1 MSASRWVFVL
11 AALGALGACSDRNDA
26 TGPNSNGPP
35 LIQLVMRVDGPQDV
49 SGEPGETLAD
59 FPRVLVTMAD
69 TNAPVAGV
77 SVTFS
82 TPFGGPSRT
91 VITDAQG
98 VAHFG
103 KFTFGTDP
111 GIQEVVAV
119 AERISSS
126 LIFSGYATSLLP
138 ERYDLQLI
146 GGRLLPQDFPGRKIV
161 GGHYLLMTD
170 GTYHFYYDVDVVRG
184 TFPPAPFGRY
194 IRSFNTIDFYVAGP
208 VGFFYQK
215 RNSPFS
221 RGTLEGGAMQVL
233 YEDYIDFENE
243 VYVRR

>member
-1 MSASRWVFVL
+1 MSARRWIFVL
-11 AALGALGACSDRNDA
+11 TAVGALGACSGRDDA

-35 LIQLVMRVDGPQDV
+35 LIQLVMRLDGPQDV

-59 FPRVLVTMAD
+59 FPRVLVTVAD

-126 LIFSGYATSLLP
+126 LIFSGYTTRLLL
-138 ERYDLQLI
+138 ERYDLQLM
-146 GGRLLPQDFPGRKIV
+146 GGRLLPQDFPSGKIV

-170 GTYHFYYDVDVVRG
+170 GTYYFSYDVDVARG
-184 TFPPAPFGRY
+184 TLPPTPSGRY
-194 IRSFNTIDFYVAGP
+194 IRSVNTIDFYVAGP
-208 VGFFYQK
+208 VGFFYWK
-215 RNSPFS
+215 HNSPFS
-221 RGTLEGGAMQVL
+221 TGRLEGGVMQVL